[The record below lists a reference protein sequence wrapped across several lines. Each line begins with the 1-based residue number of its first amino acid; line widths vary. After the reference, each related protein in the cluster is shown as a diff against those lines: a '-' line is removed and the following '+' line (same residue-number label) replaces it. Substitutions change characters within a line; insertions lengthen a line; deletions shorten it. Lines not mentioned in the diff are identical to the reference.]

1 MNGHVKIIAVL
12 HARPGKLNELRSLLD
27 RMIGPSRAEAGNLR
41 YDVWQDQS
49 DQTRLVLDELYVDAD
64 AVARHRASD
73 HFQNYLALI
82 GDVAERVA
90 YTLDPSAVI

>member
-1 MNGHVKIIAVL
+1 VV
-12 HARPGKLNELRSLLD
+12 
-27 RMIGPSRAEAGNLR
+27 
-41 YDVWQDQS
+41 
-49 DQTRLVLDELYVDAD
+49 AD

-82 GDVAERVA
+82 GDVADRVA